1 MYKPFCGGTTTVADV
16 VLAAPGAR
24 SATHVAIEGEKRRA
38 IPDLLEAVL
47 MQIASLE
54 FWGLEEG
61 AGIHFT
67 FGTDAAGSC
76 RGSAHIKSSEFI
88 AKGVEME
95 K

>member
-1 MYKPFCGGTTTVADV
+1 MADV
-16 VLAAPGAR
+16 VLAASRAR
-24 SATHVAIEGEKRRA
+24 SSAHVAIEGEKRRA

-54 FWGLEEG
+54 FRGLEES

-67 FGTDAAGSC
+67 FGTDAAGGC
-76 RGSAHIKSSEFI
+76 RGSAHIKSGEFI